1 MDQFSDKL
9 PNFSKLRN
17 SGTLIRNHYTA
28 VGCSPSRGMLL
39 TGRNSEKTGFNYL
52 GHLCYDTFLD
62 DSIKFMPQYFKE
74 HGYKTFH
81 VGKWHVGSAK
91 WSQTPTGRG
100 FDESYHSLGGYLDYW
115 LRIRIVCEIKIFQFL
130 RKFQI
135 MNHH

>member
-1 MDQFSDKL
+1 MNYFSDKL

-17 SGTLIRNHYTA
+17 SGTLITNHYTA

-115 LRIRIVCEIKIFQFL
+115 LRIRIVCSIKIFQFL